1 MTENDQSIA
10 YNKNNENSINFLKK
24 RLNFVML
31 FDKIIIHLFYNERRI
46 SVASLSPKRKNQIEE
61 KALQIRQE
69 YKLSASF
76 DLISFLTNRQGYEI
90 QLQQI
95 DDDTTGLLFINDE
108 EKVARSDSHN
118 VIVINAKLTK
128 DRFFEQKRRFICAHE
143 YGHAI
148 LHKGE
153 AKIFARRDTSKKET
167 TEELEAEYFAYCLLL
182 SKQAI
187 DQLMTDSTLKSS
199 IEKIKDNLHISTGEV
214 IAMLFNVTPKKAN
227 ARLEQLGYT
236 NGETKRLLLR

>member
-1 MTENDQSIA
+1 MI
-10 YNKNNENSINFLKK
+10 
-24 RLNFVML
+24 
-31 FDKIIIHLFYNERRI
+31 FDKIFIHLFYHERRI
-46 SVASLSPKRKNQIEE
+46 SVNSLSPERKNQIEE
-61 KALQIRQE
+61 KALQIRQK
-69 YKLSASF
+69 YKLGAGF
-76 DLISFLTNRQGYEI
+76 DLISFLTNCQGYEI

-95 DDDTTGLLFINDE
+95 DDETTGLLFINDE

-118 VIVINAKLTK
+118 VIVINSNLTN

-167 TEELEAEYFAYCLLL
+167 IEELEAEYFAYCLLL
-182 SKQAI
+182 SKKAI
-187 DQLMTDSTLKSS
+187 DQLMSDDLKPS
-199 IEKIKDNLHISTGEV
+199 IEKIKTNLHMSTGEV

-227 ARLEQLGYT
+227 ARLHQLGYS
-236 NGETKRLLLR
+236 NE